1 MTLCSLIL
9 CLFSLLTS
17 DIVANLPTLG
27 QHQSTLS
34 INFRIYNFAL
44 CRLVKQ
50 CLHALACKVA
60 GIILQYWEYHWPLS
74 WKSKCKSNLPNDEN
88 VLNKMQFTV
97 RVQPDMYSSMILNN
111 LSLIDSFNFIYIFH
125 IPTMSDIYL
134 IRFIETHLQCIRLY
148 GLQLCFLY
156 I

>member
-44 CRLVKQ
+44 CRLVK
-50 CLHALACKVA
+50 CLHALACNAA

-111 LSLIDSFNFIYIFH
+111 LSLIDSHLLILFIFFTSQKCLKY
-125 IPTMSDIYL
+125 TWLDSL
-134 IRFIETHLQCIRLY
+134 KTCHLHHT
-148 GLQLCFLY
+148 FSVH
-156 I
+156 